1 MSDPIADLLIRLKN
15 ALSAG
20 KTEAVLPYSKHKK
33 AVLDVILKEGFISA
47 VSEKIVKNQKM
58 LLVTFGAGKMMHLKR
73 LSKPGQR
80 IYVKANDIP
89 KPLRGLGLIVMST
102 PVGVISGREAKKTNI
117 GGELICEIW

>member
-102 PVGVISGREAKKTNI
+102 PAGVISGREAKKTNI